1 MSNTPQSWEHLRDV
15 LLAPYCH
22 VHTVVLPHSD
32 NGLFPEAPNIFLLP
46 PRSPYYY
53 QLSDDPFGVG
63 HPFHFKSCHH
73 RGTAVLKD
81 DPSDAQTS
89 YDLDV
94 LNSKILHRHPR
105 LTPMATPETWTA
117 PKSFHC

>member
-1 MSNTPQSWEHLRDV
+1 MFSW
-15 LLAPYCH
+15 LLIAMCTLSFFHILTTVSFLKHQTSSFFHH
-22 VHTVVLPHSD
+22 VALITIS
-32 NGLFPEAPNIFLLP
+32 FQMI
-46 PRSPYYY
+46 
-53 QLSDDPFGVG
+53 LSE
-63 HPFHFKSCHH
+63 SCHH